1 MQTSTMFRKTLFT
14 AGLAAV
20 LAASPL
26 AQAAAQDA
34 GASQK
39 SSANQTVPDK
49 AADGWITTKVKSELA
64 TTKGIKSG
72 DLSVNTTDG
81 VVTIT
86 GTAASSAQKSKI
98 ESVAKSVKGVK
109 SVDASGVT
117 ISDTAK

>member
-1 MQTSTMFRKTLFT
+1 MQTSTLFRKALSA

-20 LAASPL
+20 LAAMPL
-26 AQAAAQDA
+26 AQTAAQDA
-34 GASQK
+34 GAMQK
-39 SSANQTVPDK
+39 SSTNQTVPDK

-86 GTAASSAQKSKI
+86 GTAASAQEKARI
-98 ESVAKSVKGVK
+98 EQVAKAVKGVK
-109 SVDASGVT
+109 SVDTGGVT
-117 ISDTAK
+117 VSDNAK

>member
-26 AQAAAQDA
+26 AQVAAQDA

>member
-1 MQTSTMFRKTLFT
+1 MQTSTLFRKTLFT

-20 LAASPL
+20 LAAAPL
-26 AQAAAQDA
+26 AQVAAQDA
-34 GASQK
+34 GAMQK
-39 SSANQTVPDK
+39 SSTNQTVPDK

-64 TTKGIKSG
+64 TTKGVKSG